1 VRSTPVPVAVNDD
14 SVDEVIAIHVIEHL
28 PNTVRV
34 MEELFRITHPV
45 AGIMIEV
52 PHYKHSNA

>member
-1 VRSTPVPVAVNDD
+1 MRSTPVPVAVNDD

-34 MEELFRITHPV
+34 MEELFRITHP
-45 AGIMIEV
+45 GITIEV